1 MLLREAI
8 EVSGYRWEAE
18 GKNIVE
24 AMMRIFQITG
34 KSVEDSVTKQTY
46 RRLDLMAALDHVF
59 APRSPA
65 KS

>member
-1 MLLREAI
+1 
-8 EVSGYRWEAE
+8 VSGYRWEGE
-18 GKNIVE
+18 GNNIVE

-34 KSVEDSVTKQTY
+34 KAVEDPMTKQTY
-46 RRLDLMAALDHVF
+46 RRLDLMAALDHVL